1 MVEFPVCSVRCVY
14 AIIMQYKC
22 IAVAGRSNSSTV
34 KNLLEIV
41 QTQSGWRGGGL
52 RRQLRGASGRK
63 VLTIGL
69 KLEGGEGVPHRRV
82 RPLHRLREPGCCA

>member
-69 KLEGGEGVPHRRV
+69 KLEGVPQKLVHLSGKIFVDGRF
-82 RPLHRLREPGCCA
+82 